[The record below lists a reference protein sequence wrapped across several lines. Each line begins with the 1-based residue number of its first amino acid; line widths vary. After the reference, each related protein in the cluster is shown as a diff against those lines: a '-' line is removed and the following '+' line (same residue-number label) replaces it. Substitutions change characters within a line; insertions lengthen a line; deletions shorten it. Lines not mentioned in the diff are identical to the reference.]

1 MITHRVLQL
10 NFEFKAEIR
19 AGKSER
25 LQIFG
30 VCVRCFD
37 GILPTHEYRDS
48 LFAMAS
54 FREEQV
60 KSPLL
65 KLSRSAAVN
74 GQGLNTTSGK
84 KKCHEIIPN
93 NFQELTK
100 LKTYRTYICMLVVR
114 GKKISNCLS

>member
-1 MITHRVLQL
+1 MITQRVLQL

-30 VCVRCFD
+30 VCVRCFKKIWKYHTILPWGQSWKQKDRSTFD

-84 KKCHEIIPN
+84 KSVM
-93 NFQELTK
+93 K
-100 LKTYRTYICMLVVR
+100 LSRTIFR
-114 GKKISNCLS
+114 N

>member
-1 MITHRVLQL
+1 MYKIGLFYACFEVVKIGLELRLVMFEKKNLMITHRVLQL
-10 NFEFKAEIR
+10 NFEFKAEKR

-30 VCVRCFD
+30 VRVRCFKKIWKYHTILPWGQSWKQKDRSTFD

-65 KLSRSAAVN
+65 KLS
-74 GQGLNTTSGK
+74 
-84 KKCHEIIPN
+84 
-93 NFQELTK
+93 
-100 LKTYRTYICMLVVR
+100 
-114 GKKISNCLS
+114 